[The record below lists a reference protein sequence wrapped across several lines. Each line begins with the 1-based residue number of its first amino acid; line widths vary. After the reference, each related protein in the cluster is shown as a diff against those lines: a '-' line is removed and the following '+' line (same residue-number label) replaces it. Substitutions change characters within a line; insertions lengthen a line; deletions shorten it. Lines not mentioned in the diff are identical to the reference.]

1 VTEKT
6 STASLS
12 RITLLGSTG
21 SIGQST
27 LDVISRHPDRYRL
40 WALTAHQN
48 VERLIEQC
56 IACVPACAVIADE
69 RLYQPLKT
77 ALEAAGVPTVPMAG
91 PEALCEV
98 ASAPEA
104 DTVVAAIVG
113 AIGIQP
119 TLEAARAGKRILL
132 ANKEVLV
139 AAGGLFMAAVRES
152 GALLLPVDSEHNAI
166 FQCLPDGRVD
176 ARVSSIT
183 LTASGGA
190 FRDRPLD
197 TFDSIR
203 VEEACTHPNWSM
215 GRKITIDSATMV
227 NKGLELIE
235 ACWLFGVNE
244 DRVRVLLHPQSIVH
258 SLVGYPDGSSLAQ
271 LGHPDMR
278 TPIAHCLA
286 WPDRVV
292 SGVPDLDLVGCGPL
306 VFREVESARYPALN
320 LCRHAWRAG
329 ESATT
334 ALNAANEVAV
344 SAFIA
349 GKTGFAGIAEVIEA
363 VLEQH
368 SVCKLSGLSDVLEVD
383 RQARVLAGHI
393 LSERACL

>member
-1 VTEKT
+1 
-6 STASLS
+6 
-12 RITLLGSTG
+12 
-21 SIGQST
+21 
-27 LDVISRHPDRYRL
+27 
-40 WALTAHQN
+40 
-48 VERLIEQC
+48 
-56 IACVPACAVIADE
+56 
-69 RLYQPLKT
+69 
-77 ALEAAGVPTVPMAG
+77 
-91 PEALCEV
+91 
-98 ASAPEA
+98 
-104 DTVVAAIVG
+104 VG

-139 AAGGLFMAAVRES
+139 AAGGLFMSAVRKS
-152 GALLLPVDSEHNAI
+152 GAILLPVDSEHNAI

-176 ARVSSIT
+176 DRVSSIT

-203 VEEACTHPNWSM
+203 VEEACSHPNWSM

-235 ACWLFGVNE
+235 ACWLFGLNE

-258 SLVGYPDGSSLAQ
+258 SLVDYPDGSSLAQ

-292 SGVPDLDLVGCGPL
+292 SGVPALDLVGCGPL
-306 VFREVESARYPALN
+306 VFKEVESARYPALD
-320 LCRHAWRAG
+320 LCRHAWLAG

-349 GKTGFAGIAEVIEA
+349 GKTGFTGIAEVIDA

-383 RQARVLAGHI
+383 RQARLLAAHI